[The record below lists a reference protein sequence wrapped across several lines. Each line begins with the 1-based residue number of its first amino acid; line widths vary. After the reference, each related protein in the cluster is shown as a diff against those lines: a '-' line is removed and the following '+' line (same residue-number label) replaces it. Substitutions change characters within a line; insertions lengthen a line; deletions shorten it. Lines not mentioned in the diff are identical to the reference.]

1 MAVGHAMQIEVP
13 QDLYERIHQIAQLA
27 NTTEENALLEGMPWL
42 YTVLPPD
49 IDASLKKLQNLS
61 IVQLWAVVY
70 QRLTA
75 QDKQRLHT
83 LSEHNKRENLAAAEQ
98 EELSNLLQLVD
109 YQMLLRSEALVI
121 LKAQGQ
127 DIESYRRNPLP

>member
-13 QDLYERIHQIAQLA
+13 LELYERIQQIAQLA
-27 NTTEENALLEGMPWL
+27 HTTEENALLEGMPWL

-49 IDASLKKLQNLS
+49 IDTSLKKLQNLS
-61 IVQLWAVVY
+61 LVQLWAVVY

-83 LSEHNKRENLAAAEQ
+83 LSERNKLEKLAASEQ

-121 LKAQGQ
+121 LKAHGQ
-127 DIESYRRNPLP
+127 DIESYRHNPLP